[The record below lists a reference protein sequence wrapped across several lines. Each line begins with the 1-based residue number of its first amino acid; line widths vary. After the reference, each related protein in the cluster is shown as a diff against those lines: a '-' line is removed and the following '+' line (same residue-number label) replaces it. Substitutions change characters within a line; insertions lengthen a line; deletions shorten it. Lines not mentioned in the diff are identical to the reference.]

1 MNCIFFIKSCTALTE
16 KEIIIIICK
25 INWQWQMIPG
35 TVVLFL
41 KDTGDI
47 LTVKERGKEIL

>member
-1 MNCIFFIKSCTALTE
+1 MANDSGDRC
-16 KEIIIIICK
+16 
-25 INWQWQMIPG
+25 P
-35 TVVLFL
+35 FL